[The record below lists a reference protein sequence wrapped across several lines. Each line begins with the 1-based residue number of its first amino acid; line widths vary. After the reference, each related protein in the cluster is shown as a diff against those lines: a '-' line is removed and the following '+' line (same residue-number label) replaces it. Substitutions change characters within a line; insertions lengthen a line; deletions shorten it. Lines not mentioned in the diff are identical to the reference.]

1 MANIWEDL
9 YHFLEQYSAD
19 PVAYAVLFYLYCIAA
34 TVILPIPVEIGLLLN
49 PGTPFIIK
57 ALILGAG
64 KATGSVLVF
73 YIGTRVEVTVRRWQ
87 RWNWFSWLV
96 EKSELLVEKAG
107 YVGLYILLSIPG
119 MVDTIPIY
127 IFSVFNREGK
137 VLELKY
143 FALVNFLGGI
153 TRAFLLFV
161 LLEFFGIHLFG

>member
-1 MANIWEDL
+1 MA
-9 YHFLEQYSAD
+9 
-19 PVAYAVLFYLYCIAA
+19 
-34 TVILPIPVEIGLLLN
+34 T
-49 PGTPFIIK
+49 T
-57 ALILGAG
+57 GAG